1 MSHESK
7 THDRETGFAVESLE
21 KWMPRFVANG
31 IDPNDLERLRERI
44 NSWTDWCDE
53 FAAVGEMHANLG
65 AAARNRGS
73 DVSAA
78 DHFTRAAMY
87 FHFGSHVWHVD
98 EERRERAHQRAVEL
112 FHYGGTF
119 LDPPVQRIEAPYDS
133 GGFDVPGNLRVPDR
147 SPDRDIGDSPLVILL
162 PGLDSIKEEL
172 HAYEADFHR
181 RGLATL
187 AVDGAGQGETW
198 YNQGMTA
205 DYPKLISAVIDH
217 VCDRSIDGLDAARI
231 AVYGVSLGGFY
242 APFVAANDE
251 RVDACVGISGPFT
264 VGPVSSR
271 ESALIREQ
279 FAWACK
285 TDSPVEIDERTE
297 AMTLRDEVEDLT
309 VPTLAITGA
318 NDRII
323 APEQTERIATR
334 APNGTFICYENGNH
348 VCNNIPYKYRPR
360 AADWVR
366 EQLR

>member
-1 MSHESK
+1 MGGMGHESA
-7 THDRETGFAVESLE
+7 THDHEAGFALESLE
-21 KWMPRFVANG
+21 KWTPRFVANG

-44 NSWTDWCDE
+44 DTWADWCDA
-53 FAAVGEMHANLG
+53 FAAIGETHAELG
-65 AAARNRGS
+65 AAAENHGA
-73 DVSAA
+73 DESAA
-78 DHFTRAAMY
+78 DHFSQAAMY

-98 EERRERAHQRAVEL
+98 EERRENVHRRAVEL
-112 FHYGGTF
+112 FRHAGTY
-119 LDPPVQRIEAPYDS
+119 LDPPVQRVAAPYDS
-133 GGFDVPGNLRVPDR
+133 GGFDVPGNLRVPDQG
-147 SPDRDIGDSPLVILL
+147 PDDSPLVILL

-198 YNQGMTA
+198 YHQRMTA

-217 VCDRSIDGLDAARI
+217 VNDQAIDAVDTSRI

-242 APFVAANDE
+242 APFVAANEE
-251 RVDACVGISGPFT
+251 RVAACVGISGPFT
-264 VGPVSSR
+264 VGPVSSHD
-271 ESALIREQ
+271 SALIREQ

-285 TDSPVEIDERTE
+285 TNSPAEIDEITE
-297 AMTLRDEVEDLT
+297 AMTLRDDVADLT
-309 VPTLAITGA
+309 APTLVVTGA
-318 NDRII
+318 NDRVI
-323 APEQTERIATR
+323 APEQTERIASR

-366 EQLR
+366 EQLL